1 LTALDLPS
9 PALSYLKQYLRDNQI
24 SIREI
29 AERVGYESQASFT
42 NAFKRSFAVSP
53 KEYKDQQKAALN

>member
-1 LTALDLPS
+1 
-9 PALSYLKQYLRDNQI
+9 LKNDQI

-42 NAFKRSFAVSP
+42 NAFKRSFSLSP
-53 KEYKDQQKAALN
+53 REYKAQLEAPAEL